1 MVLFFYLLYNKF
13 EVKQMKIFIGC
24 SSSNDISN
32 EYRDD
37 CNKLLNI
44 LFEEDNELVFGASDT
59 GIMGDAY
66 NVALSNKRNV
76 IGICP
81 ELYKDD
87 FKKLK
92 CNKEITTKVVSERTD
107 GLIKESDVLL
117 FLPGGVGTVYEF
129 FSALESKR
137 SHEHSKKIIIYN
149 CNNYF
154 DELIKLLEKMYSE
167 NFTSIYV
174 KDMYFISSDI
184 NEIVKYIND
193 MDIKKG

>member
-1 MVLFFYLLYNKF
+1 MR
-13 EVKQMKIFIGC
+13 IFVGC
-24 SSSNDISN
+24 SSSDYISN
-32 EYRDD
+32 EYRDN
-37 CNKLLNI
+37 CNNLLNI
-44 LFEEDNELVFGASDT
+44 LFEEDNDLVFGASDT

-66 NVALSNKRNV
+66 NVALSNKRSV

-92 CNKEITTKVVSERTD
+92 CNTEITTKVVSERTD
-107 GLIKESDVLL
+107 SLIKESDVLL

-137 SHEHSKKIIIYN
+137 SHEHNKKIVIYN

-154 DELIKLLEKMYSE
+154 DELIRLLDKMYNE
-167 NFTSIYV
+167 NFTSSYV
-174 KDMYFISSDI
+174 KDMYFISNDI

-193 MDIKKG
+193 MDIKNVLKREL

>member
-1 MVLFFYLLYNKF
+1 MR
-13 EVKQMKIFIGC
+13 IFVGC
-24 SSSNDISN
+24 SSSDKISN

-37 CNKLLNI
+37 CNQLLNI
-44 LFEEDNELVFGASDT
+44 LFEGDNDLVFGASDT

-87 FKKLK
+87 FMKLK

-107 GLIKESDVLL
+107 SLIKESDVLL

-129 FSALESKR
+129 FSSLESKR

-154 DELIKLLEKMYSE
+154 NELIKLLEKMYSE
-167 NFTSIYV
+167 NFTSSYV
-174 KDMYFISSDI
+174 RDMYFISSDI

-193 MDIKKG
+193 MDIKKVLIRKL